1 MLRFTFSFYVFYS
14 KLLKAARKEKK
25 LKQGLE
31 VTAANQLNC
40 YTKNMH
46 IIYSLLNIFIQNLS
60 HLVNMVLP
68 KDILDYCKTI
78 FFILYTWSQRKI
90 KQKFFF
96 SKGTILRG
104 ARALLFNIWT
114 IVRDREELFLFWNSI
129 QESCAYGKRQ
139 IQVENFSK

>member
-1 MLRFTFSFYVFYS
+1 MGNYTIFQMFENPRRGRQARNFTTKCSENSRSQIRTNSFRKLTLGAPDQCSVLLFYVFYS

-60 HLVNMVLP
+60 HLVNMVLA

-78 FFILYTWSQRKI
+78 FFILYTWS
-90 KQKFFF
+90 
-96 SKGTILRG
+96 
-104 ARALLFNIWT
+104 
-114 IVRDREELFLFWNSI
+114 
-129 QESCAYGKRQ
+129 
-139 IQVENFSK
+139 